1 MTDEVVHQNH
11 RPLPGGSPSIG
22 RGVLSPPM
30 LSRIPHLPVAALLAM
45 AAVVGMLLVRTYGVS
60 WDEVDNVA
68 VGEAARRAYA
78 GSKDYFALP
87 GLVEHGPLYFMIF
100 TATSETIHRIL
111 PLWSLAD
118 GRHMTTY
125 ATFLFGALSFYV
137 ICLRLL
143 SRKSALMAT
152 VLFATQPILFGSAFV
167 NQKDIPFMTFFLAV
181 IASGLVGV
189 DGWEA
194 FSGKHPGQ
202 PPEGLRIALRRF
214 TKRVGADW
222 RGLHESTKSHF
233 VVLLTLG
240 TLIIV
245 DLFLVGLLQHL
256 GEWGV
261 KAAYNRHA
269 LWPIQRLFDL
279 IAVDAYKTPLQLYIE
294 KFGSLFSLLRL
305 GISALLVLV
314 AIVFASASLESI
326 GALWM
331 GAWSN
336 GRYPYWLGSAVFLGG
351 AICIRQ
357 VGVLAG
363 AILTLYMLYRGRMK
377 AVLPLLLFWLVAASV
392 AYLTWPYL
400 WADPVRRIL
409 DSFSK
414 VDAYGLHTAVFRGR
428 VVFTSE
434 LPWNYFP
441 EFLSLQ
447 LTEPALI
454 LAGVGFPVL
463 VWKSLKRESDP
474 LVVGLLAGWIGAPT
488 YWLIFR
494 GAGIYGGIRHLLFV
508 LPPIL
513 ILAGAGIDLILDLV
527 SRPWLRRVILSLILI
542 PGLWGII
549 SLQPYEYTYFN
560 IFAGGVDGAYGR
572 YSQDYWCTS
581 IKEGTETVNRMA
593 GPAQALMIFGQV
605 QNAIPYAR
613 SDLQIESQYSP
624 LWKADFV
631 VLCKD
636 VRSARWDPG
645 DFRLVSEVRRGG
657 AVYAEVWERV
667 RPAVPNRES

>member
-1 MTDEVVHQNH
+1 
-11 RPLPGGSPSIG
+11 
-22 RGVLSPPM
+22 M
-30 LSRIPHLPVAALLAM
+30 LSRIPLFPVAALLAM

-118 GRHMTTY
+118 GRHITTY

-152 VLFATQPILFGSAFV
+152 ILFSTQPILFGSAFV

-189 DGWEA
+189 DGWGA
-194 FSGKHPGQ
+194 FSGERPGQ
-202 PPEGLRIALRRF
+202 PPESLGLTLRRF
-214 TKRVGADW
+214 TEHAAADW
-222 RGLHESTKSHF
+222 RELGESAKRHF
-233 VVLLTLG
+233 YVLLTIG

-245 DLFLVGLLQHL
+245 DLFLVGLLRHL
-256 GEWGV
+256 GASVLE
-261 KAAYNRHA
+261 AAYYRRA

-279 IAVDAYKTPLQLYIE
+279 IAVDAYKTPLQLYVE
-294 KFGSLFSLLRL
+294 KFGSLFSVLRL
-305 GISALLVLV
+305 GISFLLVLV
-314 AIVFASASLESI
+314 LVSIVFARRVLDSI
-326 GALWM
+326 GKLWR
-331 GAWSN
+331 GSWSKDL
-336 GRYPYWLGSAVFLGG
+336 YPYWLGSAVFLGC

-363 AILTLYMLYRGRMK
+363 ALLSLYMLYRGRAR
-377 AVLPLLLFWLVAASV
+377 AVLPLLLFWLVAAVV
-392 AYLTWPYL
+392 AYVTWPYL
-400 WADPVRRIL
+400 WVDPVHRIL
-409 DSFSK
+409 ESFSK
-414 VDAYGLHTAVFRGR
+414 LDVYNHRVVFRGHI
-428 VVFTSE
+428 FSSSE
-434 LPWNYFP
+434 LPWIYLP
-441 EFLSLQ
+441 ELTSLQ
-447 LTEPALI
+447 LTEPAVI
-454 LAGVGFPVL
+454 LAGVGLPVL
-463 VWKSLKRESDP
+463 AWKSLRRASDP
-474 LVVGLLAGWIGAPT
+474 LVVGLLIGWIGAPT

-494 GAGIYGGIRHLLFV
+494 GAAIYGGIRHLLFV
-508 LPPIL
+508 LPPVL
-513 ILAGAGIDLILDLV
+513 ILAGAGIEAILDRV
-527 SRPWLRRVILSLILI
+527 HRPWPRRAILSLILI

-560 IFAGGVDGAYGR
+560 SFVGGVSGAYGE
-572 YSQDYWCTS
+572 YNQDYWCTS
-581 IKEGTETVNRMA
+581 IKEATETVNRVA

-624 LWKADFV
+624 LWEADFV

-636 VRSARWDPG
+636 ARATRWNPD
-645 DFRLVSEVRRGG
+645 DFRLIYQVHRGG

-667 RPAVPNRES
+667 RPAAPSQDSQGERHP

>member
-1 MTDEVVHQNH
+1 MTDKVVHQDH
-11 RPLPGGSPSIG
+11 RPLPDVSPFIG

-30 LSRIPHLPVAALLAM
+30 LSRIPLFPVAALLAM

-118 GRHMTTY
+118 GRHITTY

-189 DGWEA
+189 DGWGA
-194 FSGKHPGQ
+194 FSGERPGQ
-202 PPEGLRIALRRF
+202 PPESLGLTLRRF
-214 TKRVGADW
+214 TEHAAADW
-222 RGLHESTKSHF
+222 RELGESAKRHF
-233 VVLLTLG
+233 YVLLTIG

-245 DLFLVGLLQHL
+245 DLFLVGLLRHL
-256 GEWGV
+256 GASVLE
-261 KAAYNRHA
+261 AAYYRRA

-279 IAVDAYKTPLQLYIE
+279 IAVDAYKTPLQLYME
-294 KFGSLFSLLRL
+294 KFGSLFSVLRL
-305 GISALLVLV
+305 GISALLFSV
-314 AIVFASASLESI
+314 AIIFASRSLETI
-326 GALWM
+326 GVLWM
-331 GAWSN
+331 GSWSID
-336 GRYPYWLGSAVFLGG
+336 RYPYWLVSAVFLGG

-363 AILTLYMLYRGRMK
+363 AILTPYMLYRGRK
-377 AVLPLLLFWLVAASV
+377 KGVLPLLLFWLLAVFV

-400 WADPVRRIL
+400 WGDPVNRIL

-414 VDAYGLHTAVFRGR
+414 VDAYGLHTAVFQGR

-454 LAGVGFPVL
+454 LAGVGLPVL

-488 YWLIFR
+488 YWLIYH
-494 GAGIYGGIRHLLFV
+494 GAGIYGGIRHLLFI

-513 ILAGAGIDLILDLV
+513 TLAGAGIDSLLDLV
-527 SRPWLRRVILSLILI
+527 RRPWPRRVILALILI

-560 IFAGGVDGAYGR
+560 SFVGGVSGAYGK

-581 IKEGTETVNRMA
+581 IKEATEEVNRVA

-636 VRSARWDPG
+636 VRSSRWDPD
-645 DFRLVSEVRRGG
+645 DFRLIYQVHRGG

-667 RPAVPNRES
+667 RPGIPN